1 MKLLGCVAFAMRPM
15 KTHELADSVALILPP
30 HRLDGQT
37 KLSETVFGIC
47 KPLVEV
53 MPDRTVF
60 RPLHCQRVCKG
71 LLQSL
76 DSRYTDT
83 ELAGTFFR
91 LTMAPYSQR
100 SQLRKTWLWLVLSR
114 WVHV

>member
-53 MPDRTVF
+53 MPDRTVHF
-60 RPLHCQRVCKG
+60 VHFTVKEYARASCNHSIL
-71 LLQSL
+71 
-76 DSRYTDT
+76 
-83 ELAGTFFR
+83 GT
-91 LTMAPYSQR
+91 LTQNWQVPSFG
-100 SQLRKTWLWLVLSR
+100 
-114 WVHV
+114 